1 MKSESNL
8 LPNGR
13 SLFSLNT
20 INTAI
25 QSSINLNN
33 EMHKFYYSLLGESNY
48 PHLSKILF
56 LQLVLR
62 ENFVIYSN
70 RRVEM
75 KEVWNEMN
83 KKLGEKVAN
92 IYIMDQS
99 SMI

>member
-1 MKSESNL
+1 M
-8 LPNGR
+8 
-13 SLFSLNT
+13 
-20 INTAI
+20 
-25 QSSINLNN
+25 
-33 EMHKFYYSLLGESNY
+33 
-48 PHLSKILF
+48 SKILF

-70 RRVEM
+70 RRVEV

-99 SMI
+99 SKIEEILANRS